1 MQKFQGSGF
10 TIPLHGNC
18 MDASAYTFVL
28 PKKGGFSASLS
39 IRFESGRYVK
49 DLQAYA
55 NVSLEALK
63 ESVDEFVLLN
73 QVAGKRGSNDGVMSN
88 FEWGSGEARM
98 RQKQYCLLTPG
109 RAPSLYPRLY
119 ILTSTDLASN
129 AAHSDRIFN
138 QMMKSFSPNEIQR
151 F

>member
-10 TIPLHGNC
+10 TIPLHGDC

-28 PKKGGFSASLS
+28 PKKGGFSANLS
-39 IRFESGRYVK
+39 IRFEPGRYVK
-49 DLQAYA
+49 DLQAYVNA
-55 NVSLEALK
+55 SLEALE

-73 QVAGKRGSNDGVMSN
+73 QVAGKRGSNDGVMSS
-88 FEWGSGEARM
+88 FEWGSGDTRM

-109 RAPSLYPRLY
+109 RAPRLYPRLY
-119 ILTSTDLASN
+119 ILTSTDLAKN
-129 AAHSDRIFN
+129 ADRSDKIFN